1 MSDLL
6 LDATLVQV
14 DRSTEELLPNLVLLT
29 DFLPKFRIGA
39 TVRLKSGSPM
49 LTVTATHHAYAE
61 VQWFEGTEAKQKIYP
76 VAALQ
81 EARKRRKINV

>member
-1 MSDLL
+1 MTEAVALQPELRTNLILL
-6 LDATLVQV
+6 K
-14 DRSTEELLPNLVLLT
+14 
-29 DFLPKFRIGA
+29 DFLPPFRIGS

-49 LTVTATHHAYAE
+49 LTVTAVQDGHVE

-81 EARKRRKINV
+81 TARFRKSFHG

>member
-1 MSDLL
+1 MTQT
-6 LDATLVQV
+6 A
-14 DRSTEELLPNLVLLT
+14 ELPVLAIPNLVLLK
-29 DFLPKFRIGA
+29 DFLPPFKIGA

-49 LTVTATHHAYAE
+49 LTVTAVQDGHVE

-81 EARKRRKINV
+81 VARFRKNIHV

>member
-1 MSDLL
+1 M
-6 LDATLVQV
+6 T
-14 DRSTEELLPNLVLLT
+14 ELLFHPEEATVEIPKLIVL
-29 DFLPKFRIGA
+29 DGFLPKFKVGA

-49 LTVTATHHAYAE
+49 LTVTAEHHGHVE

-81 EARKRRKINV
+81 EARKRRKVHV

>member
-1 MSDLL
+1 MSQTAELP
-6 LDATLVQV
+6 TLTI
-14 DRSTEELLPNLVLLT
+14 SNLVLLK
-29 DFLPKFRIGA
+29 DFLPPFRIGA

-49 LTVTATHHAYAE
+49 LTVTAVQDGHVE

-81 EARKRRKINV
+81 SARFRKSIHV